1 MSTINKNIFHA
12 VALWFYVGIG
22 PMIGS
27 GLMEL
32 RQRMR
37 SGVGRL
43 GSAEKRQKT
52 SHYKPTFANPHR

>member
-52 SHYKPTFANPHR
+52 SHDNPLLPIPYR